1 MCTPSRRCVPEH
13 SRHMSVPYVT
23 DAHDGFLAV
32 QSKQTRSLC
41 FAFIFRKNSSRTGF
55 GTSASGSGAMPAA
68 RTAGLVATGALALMS
83 ALGWRVITHGAPA
96 LGPSPVGRPLVVQR
110 NVVEAKTVNG

>member
-41 FAFIFRKNSSRTGF
+41 FAFIFRKTSSTVAL
-55 GTSASGSGAMPAA
+55 GTSASGSGTAVDEAVDAAAQQVVVAPQSDAPNAMAQRDVADPVLSPA
-68 RTAGLVATGALALMS
+68 VVS
-83 ALGWRVITHGAPA
+83 PA
-96 LGPSPVGRPLVVQR
+96 VG
-110 NVVEAKTVNG
+110 